1 MSKVRRFIQVPW
13 PLGTIKTKLGEQ
25 GVDVVQDLAT
35 LTVPAY
41 GMIDAGGESWIVYH
55 EKALESF
62 SRLIEQ
68 LQVFKTPVP
77 FSKFFLLHA
86 MFMVVVDRLYGPVK
100 TAVSD
105 VQLDFPSKNF
115 LQEYS
120 QFEEI
125 DADHNLALRQA
136 MITLSIEFIFG
147 IKGITL
153 DHSPDIKQHFLRMAL
168 ECQSVD
174 KTKDFPGRDQFEAF
188 LESFLESLAN
198 ETFGAMKVDLVN
210 ALGGLLRQEVKGR
223 KKSRKGRIIRASLKN
238 KPLVRDSAN
247 RILKRIET
255 HALPTIAHP
264 PPSPYDQT
272 LDLAPVLQAT
282 LSELDTLTQSANHSS
297 DDIEVPRNIGPYL
310 VLKELGEGSMG
321 QVLLAQSPEDKKV
334 AIKIIKRGGPRPDLA
349 TLWRFGREL
358 DLALRLK
365 HPNVVEGVD
374 YGISEGTAYLVLEY
388 LNGGS
393 LDERLKKEGHLE
405 EREALNILRQLASGL
420 AHAWSQPKMYM
431 HRDIKPANIL
441 FNGQGVAKLTDF
453 GLAAGMSH
461 DATRFTKSGSIL
473 GTPHYM
479 APEQFEED
487 QEEDIRTD
495 LWALGVVGYQCLTGA
510 LPFMGATV
518 LTLFKAIKD
527 QEPNRWPE
535 LRQRLSP
542 GTRSLLEKLL
552 SKNMDGRLEN
562 PQQLVDA
569 IDALDIMNTTDHKAE
584 KLKWPLCLECQ
595 EEPSGRLFHFVLF
608 KGRELRFGR
617 NSSAPVDLCLRLLP
631 GPEHREKTARISG
644 EHGRIRH
651 DGRSYYVV
659 DRSSN
664 GLFLNGQKLQKKV
677 PASLSSGDQIN
688 IAEVLG
694 LGVCLFPGAIALY
707 RRKNHEQHAYIVLED
722 EMPLR
727 SLACDLEGWPE
738 ISGTLI
744 RQGEGLL
751 FMVHD
756 GIQSDEGESEPG
768 TVIPLE
774 IGTQLSTKWGQIT
787 VRNVDPAL
795 FKTGQ

>member
-13 PLGTIKTKLGEQ
+13 PLGTIKAKLGEQ
-25 GVDVVQDLAT
+25 GRDVVQDLAT

-62 SRLIEQ
+62 SRLNDQ
-68 LQVFKTPVP
+68 LQVFKSPVP
-77 FSKFFLLHA
+77 LSKFFLLHA
-86 MFMVVVDRLYGPVK
+86 MFMVIVDRLYGPVK
-100 TAVSD
+100 TSASD
-105 VQLDFPSKNF
+105 IQLDFPSKAF
-115 LQEYS
+115 LQEYAE
-120 QFEEI
+120 FEAL
-125 DADHNLALRQA
+125 DASHNLALRHA
-136 MITLSIEFIFG
+136 MLSLAIEFIFG

-153 DHSPDIKQHFLRMAL
+153 EQSTEVKQHFLRMAF
-168 ECQSVD
+168 ECQSSD
-174 KTKDFPGRDQFEAF
+174 KGKEFPGREEFKDFLDAF
-188 LESFLESLAN
+188 LDALATG
-198 ETFGAMKVDLVN
+198 TFGVLKVDLVN
-210 ALGGLLRQEVKGR
+210 ALGRLLRQEVKGR
-223 KKSRKGRIIRASLKN
+223 KKSRKGRIIRASLKT

-247 RILKRIET
+247 RILKRVET
-255 HALPTIAHP
+255 QSLPTIAHP

-282 LSELDTLTQSANHSS
+282 LSELDTLTQSASHSS

-405 EREALNILRQLASGL
+405 EREALTILRQLASGL

-441 FNGQGVAKLTDF
+441 FNSQGAAKLTDF

-518 LTLFKAIKD
+518 LTLFKAIKEH
-527 QEPNRWPE
+527 EPNRWPE
-535 LRQRLSP
+535 LQKRLSP
-542 GTRSLLEKLL
+542 GTRTLLEKLL
-552 SKNMDGRLEN
+552 CKKMDDRLEN
-562 PQQLVDA
+562 PQQLVEA
-569 IDALDIMNTTDHKAE
+569 IDALEIMKLDQHKAE
-584 KLKWPLCLECQ
+584 ALKWPLCLECR
-595 EEPSGRLFHFVLF
+595 EEPSGRLFHVIIF

-617 NSSAPVDLCLRLLP
+617 NSSAPIDLCLRLLP

-644 EHGRIRH
+644 EHGRIRY
-651 DGRSYYVV
+651 DGESYFVV

-664 GLFLNGQKLQKKV
+664 GLFLNGQRLQKKV
-677 PASLSSGDQIN
+677 PTPLSTGDQIN
-688 IAEVLG
+688 IAEVMG
-694 LGVCLFPGAIALY
+694 LGVSIFPGALALY
-707 RRKNHEQHAYIVLED
+707 RRKNHEEHAYIVLE
-722 EMPLR
+722 EEIPLR
-727 SLACDLEGWPE
+727 SLACDLKGWPE
-738 ISGTLI
+738 LSGTLI
-744 RQGEGLL
+744 RQGDGLL
-751 FMVHD
+751 FLVHEDIDD
-756 GIQSDEGESEPG
+756 GDKRAPG
-768 TVIPLE
+768 TAIPLTL
-774 IGTQLSTKWGQIT
+774 GTKLSTKWGQIT
-787 VRNVDPAL
+787 VRDVEPAL